1 MLRLS
6 NGVFILLKKLR
17 GGCHKEVGAPEMGL
31 CEARGLCPDAPVF
44 FNLFPG
50 IWTGAHP
57 PQENTIPHAF
67 QRSRKNVG
75 QIYLFFCSF
84 FGWPP
89 LTSKFNPSTNLFCNV
104 FNKPITPCIFPH
116 ALSLSNPNLCNVGP
130 NLTS

>member
-57 PQENTIPHAF
+57 PREILYPTPFKGQEKMWDRF
-67 QRSRKNVG
+67 
-75 QIYLFFCSF
+75 IYSF
-84 FGWPP
+84 V
-89 LTSKFNPSTNLFCNV
+89 PSLAGR
-104 FNKPITPCIFPH
+104 P
-116 ALSLSNPNLCNVGP
+116 
-130 NLTS
+130 